1 MMEEKHIKGYRFFRI
16 IISLL
21 LKLFYKMETIGKE
34 NIPESGPVVV
44 CCNHT
49 HAHDQFPLMMSTKR
63 MVHYMA
69 KKEYFDSKMG
79 WFFRSVGCIPV
90 DRSIHDENAKEEALD
105 VLEHGGIFGIF
116 PEGTRNQLSCKK
128 ERIDELY
135 KLFNKDMPKKDFI
148 KIIKKNRVR
157 ISQIDY
163 LNKLKEDK
171 IISNDIYKKYL
182 LNPDKYLKEMVNNK
196 IISISDYDESLL
208 LPFKFGAVSMAN
220 KTDAYIL
227 PFASNGEY
235 KIFGK
240 RPKTIIGKP
249 FKVKD
254 GNLVEAND
262 RLRKEIINLLKSVME

>member
-1 MMEEKHIKGYRFFRI
+1 MEEKHIKGYKFFRV
-16 IISLL
+16 IISSL
-21 LKLFYKMETIGKE
+21 LKLFYKMETTGKE
-34 NIPESGPVVV
+34 NIPTTGPVVV

-49 HAHDQFPLMMSTKR
+49 HAHDQFPLMLSTKR

-90 DRSIHDENAKEEALD
+90 DRNIHDDNAKKEALD
-105 VLEHGGIFGIF
+105 VLNNGGIFGIF

-128 ERIDELY
+128 DRIDEIY
-135 KLFNKDMPKKDFI
+135 KLYEKNITKKEFI
-148 KIIKKNRVR
+148 KIVKKNRVR

-163 LNKLKEDK
+163 LNKLRESNVIDDKLYKE
-171 IISNDIYKKYL
+171 YL
-182 LNPDKYLKEMVNNK
+182 LNPDKYLKEMVNDK
-196 IISISDYDESLL
+196 LIKESDYDDSLL
-208 LPFKFGAVSMAN
+208 LPFKFGAVSMAS

-235 KIFGK
+235 KVFGK
-240 RPKTIIGKP
+240 KPKTVIGKP

-254 GNLVEAND
+254 GNLEEANN
-262 RLRKEIINLLKSVME
+262 RLRKEIISLLKTIQ

>member
-1 MMEEKHIKGYRFFRI
+1 MKEKHIRGYNFFRGI
-16 IISLL
+16 ITAL

-34 NIPESGPVVV
+34 NIPSDGPVVV

-90 DRSIHDENAKEEALD
+90 DRSIHDDNAKSEALD
-105 VLEHGGIFGIF
+105 VLKNGGIFGIF

-135 KLFNKDMPKKDFI
+135 KLYDKDMSKKEFI
-148 KIIKKNRVR
+148 KIIKNNRVR

-163 LNKLKEDK
+163 LKKLLDDKKIDEKLYKE
-171 IISNDIYKKYL
+171 YL
-182 LNPDKYLKEMVNNK
+182 LNPNKYLKEMVHDK
-196 IISISDYDESLL
+196 IISESDYDESLL
-208 LPFKFGAVSMAN
+208 LPFKFGAVSMAS

-240 RPKTIIGKP
+240 KPKTIIGKP
-249 FKVKD
+249 FKVHD
-254 GNLVEAND
+254 GNLEEANN
-262 RLRKEIINLLKSVME
+262 RLRKEIIGLLKSVME

>member
-1 MMEEKHIKGYRFFRI
+1 MEEKHIRGYKFFRVVI
-16 IISLL
+16 SSLL
-21 LKLFYKMETIGKE
+21 RLFYKMETTGKE
-34 NIPESGPVVV
+34 NIPSSGPVVV

-69 KKEYFDSKMG
+69 KKEYFDSSMG

-90 DRSIHDENAKEEALD
+90 DRNIHDDNAKSEALD
-105 VLEHGGIFGIF
+105 VLYNGGIFGIF

-128 ERIDELY
+128 DRIEELY
-135 KLFNKDMPKKDFI
+135 KLYEKNMTKKEFI
-148 KIIKKNRVR
+148 KTIKRNRVR

-163 LNKLKEDK
+163 LNKLRDDNIIDNDLYKE
-171 IISNDIYKKYL
+171 YL
-182 LNPDKYLKEMVNNK
+182 LDPDKYLKEMVNDK
-196 IISISDYDESLL
+196 IIKESDYDDSLL
-208 LPFKFGAVSMAN
+208 LPFKFGAVSMAS

-240 RPKTIIGKP
+240 KPKTVIGKP
-249 FKVKD
+249 FKVRD
-254 GNLVEAND
+254 GNLEEANN
-262 RLRKEIINLLKSVME
+262 RLRKEIISLLKTIL